1 MLKRFLK
8 LFQNDE
14 EPPTEGVDHPHQD
27 QVDRGDGQTY
37 LAFLF
42 QSIMPRVE
50 RRLEAYP
57 ETDPTLEVAT
67 GLLWELFPD
76 RWEEVEGPLID
87 EFTPTPAPPAPPT
100 AQGPPTPP
108 GGDKEGQDAETDEI
122 DEVSEA
128 SQESQEQPESHELS
142 DTSEI
147 VDVDALGATEE
158 QSEEG
163 ETAAPAGFV
172 SALDETAEF
181 APPSLDDGPLESPWP
196 MDLDEEAVLQGAR
209 VLLAV
214 LLDND
219 RLPESRQ
226 LAVVD
231 VVMAAE
237 LWIRLM
243 ARAVDVNE
251 RVQNLARLVEQ
262 KFEKNQFSQARLLL
276 KLFPSNRPTQVNND
290 RQLFF
295 EEMIYRM
302 GIQRGGLSGGG
313 ESLPASLEAADLSD
327 DDGTRTRLSQLA
339 EEMGIEMYVYTRK
352 PGDVERWNELASVCS
367 NQAAAE
373 ALVERIPPRRWR
385 RIEARGERTVA
396 TALREHLV
404 RPMAREVVIGHIKTC
419 YFILRAVGDTGLE
432 NYLDAF
438 FDWSQTQCEVDA
450 TAYLP
455 RLHSQVQE
463 NQRLVDDIFAEIYD
477 EYYGAQIADRLDG
490 LDDEAMAEAFEMA
503 MGTIAGVD
511 VTDVPEG
518 QFDLGALVL
527 DAHLGLDYPTGAFA
541 FKLHRLT

>member
-14 EPPTEGVDHPHQD
+14 EPPTEGVNHPHQD
-27 QVDRGDGQTY
+27 QVERGDGQTY

-50 RRLEAYP
+50 RRLTGYP
-57 ETDPTLEVAT
+57 DTDPTLEVAT

-76 RWEEVEGPLID
+76 RWEEAEGPLVD
-87 EFTPTPAPPAPPT
+87 EFTPAPEPPAPPAT
-100 AQGPPTPP
+100 EGPPTPP
-108 GGDKEGQDAETDEI
+108 GGDEGEQEAGAGEI
-122 DEVSEA
+122 DEALE
-128 SQESQEQPESHELS
+128 ERQEQPQSHELS

-147 VDVDALGATEE
+147 VDIDALGAAEE
-158 QSEEG
+158 QGDESE
-163 ETAAPAGFV
+163 TSAPAGFV

-181 APPSLDDGPLESPWP
+181 APPKVDDGPLESPWP
-196 MDLDEEAVLQGAR
+196 MALDEEAVLQGAR

-226 LAVVD
+226 LEVAD

-327 DDGTRTRLSQLA
+327 DGGTRTRLSQLA
-339 EEMGIEMYVYTRK
+339 EQMGIEMHVYTRK
-352 PGDVERWNELASVCS
+352 PGDVERWSDLASVCS
-367 NQAAAE
+367 NPAAAK
-373 ALVERIPPRRWR
+373 ALEERIPPRRWR
-385 RIEARGERTVA
+385 RIEAQGERTVA

-404 RPMAREVVIGHIKTC
+404 RPMARDVVIGHIKTC

-455 RLHSQVQE
+455 RLHRQVQE
-463 NQRLVDDIFAEIYD
+463 NQRLIDEIFAEVYD
-477 EYYGAQIADRLDG
+477 EYYGAHIADKLDA
-490 LDDEAMAEAFEMA
+490 LDDEAMAEAFEVA
-503 MGTIAGVD
+503 MGAIAEVD

-527 DAHLGLDYPTGAFA
+527 DAHLGLEYPAGAFA